1 MKKATKMI
9 IGGLVVFGIIG
20 ACCDTDVE
28 DTKEEEKVVQEEK
41 QEEKQEQEVKEEV
54 KEEVIV
60 EEEKLPT
67 VGEVAEAKK
76 YSLVVNDFY
85 ETDMINSNNMF
96 IDNVTT
102 EGKFVVANVTIT
114 NKENKPNTYSDMDL
128 TLKSGDSTYS
138 ATNNFDIQVIL
149 TDEYLSYQQ
158 VNPGMSITATV
169 VFEIPADLEHYQLHM
184 GYFDTVD
191 IELK

>member
-20 ACCDTDVE
+20 ACSDTDVE

-102 EGKFVVANVTIT
+102 EGKFVVVNVTIT
-114 NKENKPNTYSDMDL
+114 NKEDKPNTYSDMDL